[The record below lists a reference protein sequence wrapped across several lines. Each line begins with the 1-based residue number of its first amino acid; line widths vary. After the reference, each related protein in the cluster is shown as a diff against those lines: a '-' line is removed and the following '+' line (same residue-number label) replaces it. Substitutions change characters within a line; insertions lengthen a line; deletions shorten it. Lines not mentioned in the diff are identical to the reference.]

1 MKEVIEKL
9 VEIENK
15 AHHIIDN
22 ASSEKLRIE
31 REKKEELE
39 KYRRELETDRLAKLE
54 ELKGKCEA
62 ETKPEIEK
70 VYQEGNQQLSDIE
83 NRFVKEKDK
92 MAEEVFKRIIGA

>member
-1 MKEVIEKL
+1 MKEAIEKL

-39 KYRRELETDRLAKLE
+39 KYRRELETDRLVKLE
-54 ELKGKCEA
+54 ELKGKC